1 MVIIYSFYLFLFF
14 CIPCYNVLV
23 NKKQVLTE
31 QWKRSFDEMMDI
43 AGRRFFMGLKKLAR
57 WNSGNVQAAA
67 CGGGDKKIVAACGG
81 GDK

>member
-1 MVIIYSFYLFLFF
+1 M
-14 CIPCYNVLV
+14 
-23 NKKQVLTE
+23 
-31 QWKRSFDEMMDI
+31 
-43 AGRRFFMGLKKLAR
+43 ALKKLVR